1 MAERQLPKLHTGVR
15 FSSPA
20 PDQPTAIQQVFWS
33 SLMKVLKWIAIVV
46 VVYAG
51 IVVLFESLLGYFQP
65 MPENTLVITTFDESG
80 EGSNRVLAHLQVDE
94 TTYVAVNHWP
104 RAWYRKALA
113 NPKVEITV
121 GDETSAYTAIE
132 VSGEEYDRVNNA
144 HSLGLGFR
152 ILTGFPPR
160 YILRMDPR

>member
-1 MAERQLPKLHTGVR
+1 
-15 FSSPA
+15 
-20 PDQPTAIQQVFWS
+20 
-33 SLMKVLKWIAIVV
+33 MKALKWIAILVF
-46 VVYAG
+46 VYVG

-65 MPENTLVITTFDESG
+65 VSENTLVITTFDDSG
-80 EGSNRVLAHLQVDE
+80 EGSDRVLAHIQVDE

-113 NPKVEITV
+113 NPQVEITV
-121 GDETSAYTAIE
+121 GDVTTAYTAVEI
-132 VSGEEYDRVNNA
+132 SGEEYERVNSA
-144 HSLGLGFR
+144 RSLGLGFR